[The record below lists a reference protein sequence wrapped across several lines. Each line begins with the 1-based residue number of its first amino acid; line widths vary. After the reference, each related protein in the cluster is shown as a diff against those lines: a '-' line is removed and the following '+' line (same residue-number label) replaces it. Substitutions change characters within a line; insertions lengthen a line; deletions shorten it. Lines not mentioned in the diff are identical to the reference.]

1 MGLDSNVAGM
11 LSYLT
16 MFLCCIGVIVD
27 LVFFITEKENRFVRF
42 HAMQSLLL
50 LVAGMIVSIATTALA
65 IILAIAHLGALAA
78 LIRLPVG
85 LGFIIILIICAI
97 KAYQGE
103 MYKLP
108 VIGNLAENI
117 AGK

>member
-1 MGLDSNVAGM
+1 MGLDPNVAGL

-16 MFLCCIGVIVD
+16 MFLCCIGAVVN
-27 LVFFITEKENRFVRF
+27 LVFFLTEKENRFVRF
-42 HAMQSLLL
+42 HAMQSLLFL
-50 LVAGMIVSIATTALA
+50 AAGFIVSIATFALA

-78 LIRLPVG
+78 LIRFPIG
-85 LGFIIILIICAI
+85 LGFMAVLIICAI

-108 VIGNLAENI
+108 VIGNIAENI